1 MNTSFLAKVDPLN
14 NEAAYVGVV
23 ALSLVLSVFVGM
35 SLIWPGD
42 ELAAQ
47 LHPAPP
53 GAGSKADTTVGREE
67 AARSAPGSHKPQSQQ
82 AAAALDPTASSRMAV
97 EAKAVTM
104 RPFVDKRQ

>member
-67 AARSAPGSHKPQSQQ
+67 AAHGAPDSHKPQSQPV
-82 AAAALDPTASSRMAV
+82 AAALDPTASSHMVV

-104 RPFVDKRQ
+104 RPFVDKRP